1 MNAFAA
7 LFRDWLRRET
17 GIDPDSLGHDFLSR
31 ALTER
36 VHALQCDGERLPSA
50 ARAPVTTEALRAYW
64 ARLHACADERRAL
77 IELFVVPETWFFRDG
92 AAFAALARR
101 AAERVACAP
110 GRVIRVLSAPCS
122 TGEEPYSAAMAL
134 LDAGLD
140 PASFAIDALDLSA
153 RAIEHARAGC
163 YGRNAFRGTQTAFR
177 TRFFT
182 PTADGW
188 LLDEQVRSR
197 VQFRQA
203 NLMEA
208 CADTGV
214 RYDFVFCRNVLIY
227 FDRDAQDRAIR
238 QLASR
243 LADDGML
250 FVGPAETGV
259 AMRCGMRSARV
270 PLAFAFQRAD
280 VGAAADECVG
290 RHVEGEGS
298 YTRMAR
304 GGALGAGATSGA
316 AMAMPL
322 ASASATAV
330 ASAPVLMSASASA
343 SAGAL
348 VSAATPSATATA
360 LASASMSPSVS
371 ALASAMP
378 LASARTSASVS
389 ATASASSSPTSA
401 TRALHAVVS
410 QPSGLDAAFAAPPTA
425 FQPRAPSPFEPA
437 APPPADP
444 LVHARSPSPSPANA
458 VDAPTLE
465 QAQALANAGAFDEA
479 ERMLARFSAHAGPHA
494 DAYYLNGL
502 IADARGRAEEAGD
515 FYRKALYL
523 RPTHHE
529 ALTHL
534 ATLLDVGGDGAGARW
549 LLERARRAVG

>member
-1 MNAFAA
+1 
-7 LFRDWLRRET
+7 
-17 GIDPDSLGHDFLSR
+17 
-31 ALTER
+31 
-36 VHALQCDGERLPSA
+36 
-50 ARAPVTTEALRAYW
+50 
-64 ARLHACADERRAL
+64 
-77 IELFVVPETWFFRDG
+77 VPETWFFRDG

-259 AMRCGMRSARV
+259 AMRCGMRSARC
-270 PLAFAFQRAD
+270 RW
-280 VGAAADECVG
+280 
-290 RHVEGEGS
+290 
-298 YTRMAR
+298 
-304 GGALGAGATSGA
+304 
-316 AMAMPL
+316 
-322 ASASATAV
+322 
-330 ASAPVLMSASASA
+330 
-343 SAGAL
+343 
-348 VSAATPSATATA
+348 
-360 LASASMSPSVS
+360 
-371 ALASAMP
+371 
-378 LASARTSASVS
+378 
-389 ATASASSSPTSA
+389 
-401 TRALHAVVS
+401 
-410 QPSGLDAAFAAPPTA
+410 
-425 FQPRAPSPFEPA
+425 
-437 APPPADP
+437 
-444 LVHARSPSPSPANA
+444 RS
-458 VDAPTLE
+458 
-465 QAQALANAGAFDEA
+465 
-479 ERMLARFSAHAGPHA
+479 RFSAPMTGRRRMSAWLGMWVGMVLTGVWRGAGRW
-494 DAYYLNGL
+494 G
-502 IADARGRAEEAGD
+502 RGRRQG
-515 FYRKALYL
+515 
-523 RPTHHE
+523 
-529 ALTHL
+529 
-534 ATLLDVGGDGAGARW
+534 
-549 LLERARRAVG
+549 RRRRQRCR